1 MSKESHNGSAAS
13 NGKRHC
19 AALTKTG
26 KPCPLNPL
34 KGIQFCFI
42 HDPASV
48 DARFKARSQGGRR
61 SREINIPNKLSKFE
75 ILGMPKF
82 RIKTVADIVKLLG
95 FVMNAIISGKIDPKI
110 GTSIGFLCNCT
121 LNGLDRLNASVDIP
135 VKPLGGLRPET
146 ISRIENEINLI

>member
-1 MSKESHNGSAAS
+1 MSNESHNGSPAS

-19 AALTKTG
+19 CALTKTG

-34 KGIQFCFI
+34 KGIKFCFI
-42 HDPASV
+42 HDPASA
-48 DARFKARSQGGRR
+48 DARHKARSQGGRR
-61 SREINIPNKLSKFE
+61 SRELQVPKKLSHFE

-110 GTSIGFLCNCT
+110 GTSIGFLCNST
-121 LNGLDRLNASVDIP
+121 INALGQMQQTVDIQ
-135 VKPLGGLRPET
+135 VKPTGGLRPET